1 MKNSA
6 LAAYAEFP
14 RNIGFRDQE
23 PGERI
28 ILLLRQH
35 PVTFLPSVLIIGLMS
50 LTPVFLQSALSGTLL
65 DISPLPLRLRVLLLL
80 FWYLLTFG
88 YGILSF
94 LSWFFNIYLV
104 TDRRIIDL
112 DYFGF
117 LFYRLSEAELGQIQD
132 VTHQVGGALRTIF
145 DFGDVTIQT
154 AAETCVFDF
163 SDVPEPAK
171 VHDLITDLI
180 DKLHEQ

>member
-35 PVTFLPSVLIIGLMS
+35 PVTFLPSVLVIVLLS
-50 LTPVFLQSALSGTLL
+50 LAPIFLQSVVEGTLL
-65 DISPLPLRLRVLLLL
+65 DIYSLPLRVRVLFLLL
-80 FWYLLTFG
+80 WYLLAFG

-104 TDRRIIDL
+104 TDQRIIDL

-132 VTHQVGGALRTIF
+132 VTHQVGGVLRTIF
-145 DFGDVTIQT
+145 DFGDVSVQT

-163 SDVPEPAK
+163 SDVPAPAR

-180 DKLHEQ
+180 GESHER